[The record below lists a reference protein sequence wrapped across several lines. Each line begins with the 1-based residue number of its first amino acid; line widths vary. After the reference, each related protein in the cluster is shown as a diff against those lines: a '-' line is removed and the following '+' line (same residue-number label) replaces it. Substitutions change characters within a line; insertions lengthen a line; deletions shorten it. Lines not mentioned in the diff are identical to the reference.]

1 MAETNTSFGRI
12 SLKPGAELQ
21 SLLLA
26 VTTQGPA
33 RSSSVRAPRIFIV
46 HMCGMLL
53 HYALFFLE
61 RVFLHTSGRSG
72 RDLLLDSEFVCSK
85 YDFIFKSAVIFK

>member
-26 VTTQGPA
+26 VTTHGQIGLKSCKRLKCEGPKNFYD
-33 RSSSVRAPRIFIV
+33 SYVRDAFYI
-46 HMCGMLL
+46 ML
-53 HYALFFLE
+53 
-61 RVFLHTSGRSG
+61 
-72 RDLLLDSEFVCSK
+72 
-85 YDFIFKSAVIFK
+85 